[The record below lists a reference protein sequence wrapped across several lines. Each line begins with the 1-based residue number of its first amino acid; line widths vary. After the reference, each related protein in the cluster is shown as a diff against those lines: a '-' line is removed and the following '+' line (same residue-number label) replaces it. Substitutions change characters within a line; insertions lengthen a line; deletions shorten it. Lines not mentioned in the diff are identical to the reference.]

1 MKIEDA
7 EHAWHQQNDLPRAL
21 AILDEL
27 ISCEPGNA
35 RALNFAGWLRTSRDV
50 NFERGVD
57 ELKRALATNPD
68 DHRPA
73 VNLAEALGTKGRAGA
88 AVALLR
94 PWCDTHPDARFAWNS
109 LGWLLGVVLGEEDA
123 GLAALSRCGGLPDA
137 LFNAGRIHLAAKR
150 IDQAEEAFSGALHC
164 FRPHEAWLHLG
175 EIHATRGHLRRA
187 LGAFRRAV
195 EHDGRGEYTE
205 PLHRAI
211 NVLGNTLLQQKK
223 YFLHAHE
230 DSALSQEKERRRD
243 PPARIPQ
250 PLETLA
256 ARARDLCPTVLGALA
271 TDCDAIERCARE
283 AMLLPEFAD
292 QSLWARLHEFGPGPA
307 AELARDWRDAQFALY
322 DELLDREEP
331 GQRSTLQQVRSAIAR
346 REWDEAFTALEA
358 MNRADDGVETL
369 AALGELLGDR
379 LQRLGRADLA
389 DRAWALSEDAFS
401 QLASW
406 ASSGG
411 EGVAR
416 MVEVNRLRSK
426 RSLSPR

>member
-1 MKIEDA
+1 MIDA
-7 EHAWHQQNDLPRAL
+7 DHAWHQQNDLRRAL
-21 AILDEL
+21 SILDEL
-27 ISCEPGNA
+27 ISREPGHSG
-35 RALNFAGWLRTSRDV
+35 ALNFAGWLRTSQGVD
-50 NFERGVD
+50 FDRGVD
-57 ELKRALATNPD
+57 ELKRALAANPD

-73 VNLAEALGTKGRAGA
+73 VNLAEALGTKGRARE
-88 AVALLR
+88 AVDLIR
-94 PWCDTHPDARFAWNS
+94 PWCEAHPDARFAWNS
-109 LGWLLGVVLGEEDA
+109 LGWLLGVVLGDEDA
-123 GLAALSRCGGLPDA
+123 GLAALGRCGWLPDA
-137 LFNAGRIHLAAKR
+137 LFNAGRIHLAGKR
-150 IDQAEEAFSGALHC
+150 IDQAEEAFSGALHS

-211 NVLGNTLLQQKK
+211 NVTGNTLLQQKK

-230 DSALSQEKERRRD
+230 DSALSQERERRSR

-250 PLETLA
+250 PLEELA
-256 ARARDLCPTVLGALA
+256 ARARDLRPTVLGALA

-292 QSLWARLHEFGPGPA
+292 QSLWARLHEFGTPPA

-331 GQRSTLQQVRSAIAR
+331 GRGSPLQHVRSAIAR
-346 REWDEAFTALEA
+346 REWDAAFLALEA
-358 MNRADDGVETL
+358 IDRSDDGVETL
-369 AALGELLGDR
+369 AELGELLGDR
-379 LQRLGRADLA
+379 LQRFGRSDLA
-389 DRAWALSEDAFS
+389 DRAWAVSEDAFS
-401 QLASW
+401 QFASW
-406 ASSGG
+406 ASAGG

-426 RSLSPR
+426 RSLAPR